1 MAHRSETAPL
11 YQQFVNFRHRD
22 GKRQIVQGD
31 VVFNTNAPTTI
42 RSVKITLRGIR
53 KVSWITDTLQATAV
67 QQKQTLFL
75 QTQHLHIPSDHTTR
89 KSPPGAHTWP
99 FLFALPPHLPESVD
113 WLPAN
118 TFITYGLTATVSTGH
133 FSRPQTATER
143 LRLVKTP
150 SFHVPADD
158 YDVSFAP
165 AERELLWPDAL
176 IAQVTLAQP
185 LQPTDGALALDFR
198 LLPLGDLAGAVRLGA
213 VKLELVQTLQL
224 VVSRNGAPFRTTRKT
239 RSVASSAASVDE
251 LVAAQRAKG
260 GGDEDDDGGGRVCF
274 SVKLPLPGPPYAC
287 VQTVDDEGMKVR
299 YALRVGLEVGGAEGE
314 MCERSVL
321 LHPKLFVPVR
331 SEHAG
336 PGSSSADLDPALFE
350 DCPEVSGLPCY
361 GEHLFDTLYCEE
373 RGGRI
378 SEDIL
383 REIGVM

>member
-1 MAHRSETAPL
+1 M
-11 YQQFVNFRHRD
+11 
-22 GKRQIVQGD
+22 
-31 VVFNTNAPTTI
+31 
-42 RSVKITLRGIR
+42 
-53 KVSWITDTLQATAV
+53 

-314 MCERSVL
+314 MCEVRIVGAV
-321 LHPKLFVPVR
+321 FV
-331 SEHAG
+331 SCGAE
-336 PGSSSADLDPALFE
+336 ADQ
-350 DCPEVSGLPCY
+350 
-361 GEHLFDTLYCEE
+361 FDTSGPSCFI
-373 RGGRI
+373 RNCSFPFGQNMRAQ
-378 SEDIL
+378 DRAVPTWIL
-383 REIGVM
+383 RCLRTVRRCQACPATENTCLIPSIAKNEAVGYPKTFCVRLV

>member
-1 MAHRSETAPL
+1 MLEDQVSAAAVNLLVGITGLHCYRRLDSRDIVFRS
-11 YQQFVNFRHRD
+11 RHRD

-75 QTQHLHIPSDHTTR
+75 QTQHLHIPSDHTTK

-150 SFHVPADD
+150 SFRVAAAADD

-239 RSVASSAASVDE
+239 RSVASSAASVDG

-260 GGDEDDDGGGRVCF
+260 GGDEDDDGGGR
-274 SVKLPLPGPPYAC
+274 
-287 VQTVDDEGMKVR
+287 
-299 YALRVGLEVGGAEGE
+299 
-314 MCERSVL
+314 RSVL

-373 RGGRI
+373 RNGRI

-383 REIGVM
+383 RETGVM